1 MAEAEGS
8 HVWASMTPT
17 PQLPLARAT
26 LTQTQ
31 QELFLETMRKHNLNV
46 GTLPPPPS
54 LHVCTLPSMHRM
66 HWRQRHTAR
75 LSFLTTP
82 TLRLQ
87 EEEFLGALAD
97 MPQRNLKKLQVK
109 GKEDAV
115 EAMRFNKVFGVHN
128 IAAHKAA
135 KEYLDSKGTN
145 DKFPRKDVCEKYE
158 ITESMMRTAEAK
170 QQDPY
175 QSYKPGPKPLIQE
188 HDFLVIGNHI
198 MDSALRD
205 QAVTPP
211 QLRAMLQLVADE
223 AKKRRGQ
230 DVSPASNTFLKT
242 QTNSLFAY
250 WSRLGV
256 ELCIQKKGE
265 SKQAARAR
273 AEKYA
278 PHTFTPCWRRCTDF
292 TRRPQSLP
300 ET

>member
-1 MAEAEGS
+1 
-8 HVWASMTPT
+8 
-17 PQLPLARAT
+17 
-26 LTQTQ
+26 
-31 QELFLETMRKHNLNV
+31 
-46 GTLPPPPS
+46 
-54 LHVCTLPSMHRM
+54 
-66 HWRQRHTAR
+66 

-87 EEEFLGALAD
+87 EEDFLGALAD
-97 MPQRNLKKLQVK
+97 MPQRNLKKLQLK

-115 EAMRFNKVFGVHN
+115 EAMRSNKVFGVHN

-135 KEYLDSKGTN
+135 KEYLDSKGTS
-145 DKFPRKDVCEKYE
+145 DKFLRKAVFEKYE

-175 QSYKPGPKPLIQE
+175 QSYKPGPKPLVQE

-230 DVSPASNTFLKT
+230 DVSPVSNTFLKT
-242 QTNSLFAY
+242 QTKSLFAY

-273 AEKYA
+273 AKKYA
-278 PHTFTPCWRRCTDF
+278 APHFYAMLEEMHRLYPEAAEPARNMNLDETALCDQPSKGTCTS
-292 TRRPQSLP
+292 PYCSACLP
-300 ET
+300 SSM